1 MLQRLIDIIVREG
14 NFYDKSKCEPCGQN
28 APGCGN
34 LGYVSSGW
42 KAWQLCESLKSCLL
56 SSLNF
61 EAVDCKQ
68 HVIKEFWYLRLIK
81 HELLTFLMPRQNF
94 KSVWMQSRCTV
105 PAWSWWDLRTG
116 FPKTASELLIQ
127 PHDHRGGGADQR
139 GLGPLWAS
147 LEEQWLQRHWE
158 RGRGTPCL
166 SRRWRTGLASVGALL
181 VQEKAVAAVAL
192 GLALTSSNF
201 MFNAQSEISMV

>member
-1 MLQRLIDIIVREG
+1 MWALWSECTWLWKFRL
-14 NFYDKSKCEPCGQN
+14 C
-28 APGCGN
+28 
-34 LGYVSSGW
+34 SSGW

-81 HELLTFLMPRQNF
+81 NELLTFLMPRQNF
-94 KSVWMQSRCTV
+94 KSVWMQSRCAV

-127 PHDHRGGGADQR
+127 PHDHRGSGADQR

-147 LEEQWLQRHWE
+147 LEEQWLHWDM
-158 RGRGTPCL
+158 G
-166 SRRWRTGLASVGALL
+166 SRAGVLLASSGG
-181 VQEKAVAAVAL
+181 EGL
-192 GLALTSSNF
+192 GWL
-201 MFNAQSEISMV
+201 Q